1 MARGGSAQRLSAI
14 AVVHGPRRT
23 GEYLVVAAVAA
34 SLILTQV
41 LIGGRAQLFA
51 LPGCVLLACAALVAA
66 IIVPRRNPSVDPL
79 CLASTTLLF
88 GYIIGRS
95 LLSPAGYFARSVHF
109 VDKNNHRCF
118 THGDNFMLI
127 PQLQRADYGQRA
139 SGFYVCPN
147 HLAGLL
153 EVLALFGL
161 SLTLWSRFPI
171 WAKLVIG
178 YLTGI
183 CFVGVAL
190 TGSRGGYLSVLGGL
204 AVFVATSVL
213 ILSASPGRRLAR
225 FVGIGC
231 VVSIAVIAAVTI
243 VHQNAF
249 LRGRAADISD
259 GENVRLPLWRAAIE
273 QWKLQPIFG
282 TGSGTY
288 RFYGR
293 QFRDT
298 VVQNDPVDVH
308 NDYLHLLCEYGVA
321 GAAAFLIFFVAHAR
335 RGLEAFREF
344 RAESVTHHQ
353 LHVPA
358 NALLLAFVFA
368 LLANPHTRARTQLAT
383 PHFGILC
390 RATVVLVSLVL
401 LAQAIRLLPGEYL
414 AEKGRVALRDER
426 PSVALAFLDDALR
439 FERANPAILF
449 YKGRAFTALA
459 LQTQNGAMRDDYYL
473 QAIAAFE
480 TGRRLAPLDVTYALD
495 LAYAYDAVARFNE
508 AEAMYTLAKAQDPR
522 SRSVA
527 ELYAY
532 HRFKLSEVTPSV
544 R

>member
-88 GYIIGRS
+88 GYIVGRS
-95 LLSPAGYFARSVHF
+95 LLSPAGYFARSDLYSALAAVVLYGMVATLLTRASRRVAVVVLLLAFAMLHVF
-109 VDKNNHRCF
+109 VGLLQF

-273 QWKLQPIFG
+273 QWKLQTIFG

-308 NDYLHLLCEYGVA
+308 NDYLHLLCEYGIA

-335 RGLEAFREF
+335 RGLKAFREL
-344 RAESVTHHQ
+344 RAESVTHHLPCGNRLSLNIAALCSLAAYVIHSALDFN

-414 AEKGRVALRDER
+414 A
-426 PSVALAFLDDALR
+426 
-439 FERANPAILF
+439 
-449 YKGRAFTALA
+449 
-459 LQTQNGAMRDDYYL
+459 
-473 QAIAAFE
+473 
-480 TGRRLAPLDVTYALD
+480 
-495 LAYAYDAVARFNE
+495 
-508 AEAMYTLAKAQDPR
+508 
-522 SRSVA
+522 
-527 ELYAY
+527 
-532 HRFKLSEVTPSV
+532 
-544 R
+544 